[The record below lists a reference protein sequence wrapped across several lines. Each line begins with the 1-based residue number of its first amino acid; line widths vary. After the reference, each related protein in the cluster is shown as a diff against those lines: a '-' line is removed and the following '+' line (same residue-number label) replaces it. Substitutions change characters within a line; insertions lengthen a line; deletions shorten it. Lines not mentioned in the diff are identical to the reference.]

1 MKLDHAVTLYVQ
13 LIQANGC
20 HGASIASVL
29 RMFVKSMGANRDLNS
44 ILPEEVRAFLDGDRP
59 LGHGQHYLMTVA
71 PPARDADP
79 PHDFVRSIDR
89 VTSR

>member
-59 LGHGQHYLMTVA
+59 LTRYWHRKHSFAM
-71 PPARDADP
+71 
-79 PHDFVRSIDR
+79 RSPGAWCR
-89 VTSR
+89 EFRYP